1 MQCVDNLLR
10 LLLQQWG
17 ESILLKDYEQSAKFY
32 PMKHATRIISV
43 LREMDMKSKGLGA
56 HNTDDA
62 ELLTEMVYKILNVD
76 KTKVKV

>member
-1 MQCVDNLLR
+1 
-10 LLLQQWG
+10 
-17 ESILLKDYEQSAKFY
+17 
-32 PMKHATRIISV
+32 MKHATRIISV